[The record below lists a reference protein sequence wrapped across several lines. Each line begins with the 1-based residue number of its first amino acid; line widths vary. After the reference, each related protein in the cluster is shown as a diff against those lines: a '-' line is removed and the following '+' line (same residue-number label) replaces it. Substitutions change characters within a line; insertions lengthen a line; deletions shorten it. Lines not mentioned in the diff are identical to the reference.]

1 MDLERK
7 ADNHPDAEPPRGSE
21 RRASL
26 KRERG
31 SVEKVPRNRKRQSR
45 SALSLLRGTDGSNPF
60 PSSREFVANLFKRGT
75 SLGTSASLRLAP
87 GSERVL

>member
-26 KRERG
+26 KPERG

-45 SALSLLRGTDGSNPF
+45 SALSPVTGDRRFES
-60 PSSREFVANLFKRGT
+60 V
-75 SLGTSASLRLAP
+75 SLRHGVCLASAFH
-87 GSERVL
+87 G